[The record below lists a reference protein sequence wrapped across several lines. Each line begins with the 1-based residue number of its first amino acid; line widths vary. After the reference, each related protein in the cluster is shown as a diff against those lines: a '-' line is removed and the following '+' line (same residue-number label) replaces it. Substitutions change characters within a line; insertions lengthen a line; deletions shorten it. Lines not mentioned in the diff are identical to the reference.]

1 MFHIQ
6 PITLTGPLI
15 RLESLTTGHI
25 AALHRVANHDRSTFG
40 LTSVPTT
47 LESTTKY
54 VETALKLMENNQAL
68 PFATVLQATGEV
80 IGSTRFANLEFWQWQ
95 EGFVA
100 NNRSNPDAAEI
111 GWTWLAPKA
120 QRTGINRE
128 AKRLMLAY
136 AFDVWQVRRV
146 TLRTDARN
154 QRSRQAIEGIGG
166 KLDGILRCHLPAS
179 DGGTRDSAVYSILAN
194 EYRQLL
200 AKNPQDDAKASAD
213 TSL

>member
-1 MFHIQ
+1 MFQIQ
-6 PITLTGPLI
+6 PITLIGSLI

-25 AALHRVANHDRSTFG
+25 KALHRAANHDRSTFDM
-40 LTSVPTT
+40 TSVPTT
-47 LESTTKY
+47 LESTTNY
-54 VETALKLMENNQAL
+54 VEAALKLMENNQAL
-68 PFATVLQATGEV
+68 PFATVLQASGEV
-80 IGSTRFANLEFWQWQ
+80 IGSTRFANLEFWQWP
-95 EGFVA
+95 ERFVA

-154 QRSRQAIEGIGG
+154 QRSRRAIEGIGG
-166 KLDGILRCHLPAS
+166 QLDGVLRCHLPAS
-179 DGGTRDSAVYSILAN
+179 DGLERDSAVYSILAN

-200 AKNPQDDAKASAD
+200 AKTPQDNLRASAG
-213 TSL
+213 TWL